1 MITSREVVA
10 AAAGAA
16 AGVLAWHRLRAY
28 LRGSDAG
35 SAPSVMMVR
44 WWGDVQSRVGTEAH
58 PPTREAP
65 ALGTPSDDAQ
75 TPSLEEL
82 AHPPSLGELS
92 DQVLALL
99 TRYSPTVVE
108 GMDPKL
114 HYLAPHVPKTKWTQL
129 GDLVAARERCTSGS
143 VDGARWLSLRLDGCG
158 FSKAVRSLRSK
169 GILEARGFSAIFAD
183 AMVSGLRAL
192 MEHFHATIGYTQS
205 DEMVVFIAPA
215 SVVRGEQQPHIRSGR
230 VAKLATLASGLLTA
244 HFLMHLSAQCL
255 KAGVGLE
262 GLAQVL
268 PHFDCRVA
276 SYSSWEEARSL
287 LLWRANDCAVNGVS
301 DAVYHIKGSGKA
313 IQALGRR
320 EKAAWLWENGHLP
333 LPRHQAYGS
342 VLVKVRRVVTGH
354 NPKAGTEVRKL
365 RSAIEHIDGAVLE
378 LARTG
383 TLFPKDDEL

>member
-1 MITSREVVA
+1 MTASRDVVA
-10 AAAGAA
+10 VAAGAA
-16 AGVLAWHRLRAY
+16 AGVLAWHRLQAY
-28 LRGSDAG
+28 LRRSDADYLL
-35 SAPSVMMVR
+35 P
-44 WWGDVQSRVGTEAH
+44 DEAH
-58 PPTREAP
+58 PLALEAP
-65 ALGTPSDDAQ
+65 THGAPSDDAQ
-75 TPSLEEL
+75 PPSLEDQ
-82 AHPPSLGELS
+82 S

-99 TRYSPTVVE
+99 ARYSPTVVE
-108 GMDPKL
+108 GMDPAL
-114 HYLAPHVPKTKWTQL
+114 HYLAPHVPKTKWTGL

-183 AMVSGLRAL
+183 AMVSGLRVL

-215 SVVRGEQQPHIRSGR
+215 SIVRGEQQPHIRSGR

-244 HFLMHLSAQCL
+244 HFLMQLSAQCL

-262 GLAQVL
+262 ELAQVL

-301 DAVYHIKGSGKA
+301 DAVYVPHQGLRQGDPVPRQAREGCVAVGERPPAAATPPGVRVGPGQGSPRGDGA
-313 IQALGRR
+313 QPEGRHGSAHAALRHRARR
-320 EKAAWLWENGHLP
+320 RSCARACTDRHP
-333 LPRHQAYGS
+333 LPKG
-342 VLVKVRRVVTGH
+342 
-354 NPKAGTEVRKL
+354 
-365 RSAIEHIDGAVLE
+365 
-378 LARTG
+378 
-383 TLFPKDDEL
+383 